1 MLQLRVVCPENEA
14 DEVLTLV
21 ADQVGTVAVT
31 RTSSSD
37 GAIVCADIAREGVDE
52 LLDEL
57 RARRVLEHGMVTLTP
72 LDTALGH
79 LADRAEADAPGE
91 GADALIWDDLA
102 SRTGEDS
109 ILTWTFGAFMV
120 LAAVL
125 AAIGI
130 VTNSTITI
138 VGAMVVGPEFG
149 PLAAVAVGL
158 VGRRGAI
165 VRRAAVA
172 VVTGFVLAI
181 VATAGLSLLGRA
193 AGLFD
198 VSTLDNHDQTEF
210 IYHPGWFSLITAVV
224 AGAAGTLSLTSSK
237 SAALVGVFISV
248 TTIPA
253 AGNVAVAATCGL
265 WYQAG
270 QSLLQLG
277 INLVGIV
284 VAGVLTLMALQSVQ
298 ARRDDRRARAVSRA
312 RAA

>member
-1 MLQLRVVCPENEA
+1 MAMLHLRVVCPDA
-14 DEVLTLV
+14 DAMAVLDVLGDVRGAV
-21 ADQVGTVAVT
+21 ALTSGV
-31 RTSSSD
+31 TSSS
-37 GAIVCADIAREGVDE
+37 GTVVTADVARESIDP
-52 LLDEL
+52 LLDRL
-57 RARRVLEHGMVTLTP
+57 RSVGVLDRGMVSLTP
-72 LDTALGH
+72 LDTAIGA
-79 LADRAEADAPGE
+79 LATRAEDDAPGE

-109 ILTWTFGAFMV
+109 ILTWTFAAFMV
-120 LAAVL
+120 LAALL

-149 PLAAVAVGL
+149 PLAGLAVGL
-158 VGRRGAI
+158 LRGRHDVA
-165 VRRAAVA
+165 RRAGIAL
-172 VVTGFVLAI
+172 VVGFVLAI
-181 VATAGLSLLGRA
+181 VMTAALSLLGRA

-198 VSTLDNHDQTEF
+198 VHTLDNHDQTEF
-210 IYHPGWFSLITAVV
+210 IYHPGWFSLITALV

-253 AGNVAVAATCGL
+253 AGNVAVAATVGL

-284 VAGVLTLMALQSVQ
+284 AAGVVTLALLQRVQSRRTLRP
-298 ARRDDRRARAVSRA
+298 ARGA
-312 RAA
+312 